1 MERDMFQLKG
11 SALKVLKD
19 MRLFSACCWL
29 GGGLALLAL
38 TSAKYAGQVDE
49 NAVYGLDL
57 A

>member
-1 MERDMFQLKG
+1 MFQLKG